1 MAANKLEVPSEKLTR
16 RCNPDDLRFETTD
29 EVAPLEGTIGQERAI
44 SALELGL
51 DIDAHGFNLFIS
63 GIPGTGRNTALRAQ
77 LEQIASTKPV
87 PAHWGYLHNF
97 DDPSQPTAI
106 SLPCGMLRILAGD
119 MAELVAASRRDIQ
132 GRSRVTSTAIV
143 STG

>member
-77 LEQIASTKPV
+77 LEQIASTKSRSPLIG
-87 PAHWGYLHNF
+87 ATCTTSMILLSRQ
-97 DDPSQPTAI
+97 PSAFRAV
-106 SLPCGMLRILAGD
+106 C
-119 MAELVAASRRDIQ
+119 
-132 GRSRVTSTAIV
+132 
-143 STG
+143 